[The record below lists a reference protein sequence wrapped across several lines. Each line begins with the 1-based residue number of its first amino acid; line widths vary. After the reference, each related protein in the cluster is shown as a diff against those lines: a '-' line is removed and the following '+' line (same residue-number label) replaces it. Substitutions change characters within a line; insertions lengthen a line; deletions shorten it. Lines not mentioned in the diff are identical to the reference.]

1 MFTLL
6 LSTSRPV
13 NDNLMILYLFIDS
26 LKRASA
32 KSINIALAYY
42 GYARQDRK
50 AKWPSAYWC

>member
-1 MFTLL
+1 M